1 MGYRITT
8 KRKDRLI
15 GFVELYR
22 DVAYDESDKWKYS
35 FVLSVF
41 KDERNDE
48 NEITNLILLDSVDF
62 DSVSRAIKHMNTVMK
77 TARVMETSGG
87 FAYSYVDLEGL
98 VNLCDDDIRK
108 KFKTYGEMY
117 QWMNESQEKISI
129 NDFIENDEAF

>member
-22 DVAYDESDKWKYS
+22 DVIYGEGDKWKYS

-41 KDERNDE
+41 KDDRNDE

-62 DSVSRAIKHMNTVMK
+62 DRVSRAIKHMN
-77 TARVMETSGG
+77 S
-87 FAYSYVDLEGL
+87 LEL
-98 VNLCDDDIRK
+98 L
-108 KFKTYGEMY
+108 
-117 QWMNESQEKISI
+117 SI
-129 NDFIENDEAF
+129 L